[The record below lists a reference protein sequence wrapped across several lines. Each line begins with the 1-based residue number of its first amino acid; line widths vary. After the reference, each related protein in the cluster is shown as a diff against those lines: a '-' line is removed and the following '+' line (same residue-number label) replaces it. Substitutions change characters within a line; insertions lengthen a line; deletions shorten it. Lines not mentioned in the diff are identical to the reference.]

1 MDIYF
6 WKCTILSVNLGYFQ
20 LHIVGNLTNCIKTVL
35 APVSEASRDEISNG
49 SSLKRAQLLSL
60 SLSQLCSP
68 PCVTFILWLTSPA
81 AAAGKNYVYGPG
93 HSIYFLATH
102 QPKLCHTPNPES
114 NRMGRRITC
123 AFVSRNKDEVRI
135 MTLHFMVIWQSFDN
149 LNKRRFSAK
158 RISPKTYAIKDL

>member
-6 WKCTILSVNLGYFQ
+6 WKCTILSVSLGYFQ
-20 LHIVGNLTNCIKTVL
+20 LYIVGNLTNCIKTVL

-81 AAAGKNYVYGPG
+81 AAAVPHVTSTHHAIHISKHLSKQLQHNRKKA
-93 HSIYFLATH
+93 SFLEALVT
-102 QPKLCHTPNPES
+102 T
-114 NRMGRRITC
+114 I
-123 AFVSRNKDEVRI
+123 F
-135 MTLHFMVIWQSFDN
+135 MTLHPHFREGHGDSPSCLSLGAQSVFW
-149 LNKRRFSAK
+149 LIIQWK
-158 RISPKTYAIKDL
+158 